1 MTSKKTSVKK
11 KGDPLKWWREAR
23 FGLFIHWGLYAVP
36 AGTWKGKKIPNIG
49 EWIML
54 TAKIPNPEYEALA
67 KEFNPVKFDADKVV
81 RMAKD
86 AGMKYVVITAKH
98 HDGFAMYDSP
108 SNDYNIVSRTPYGK
122 DPMKALAKAC
132 KKYGL
137 KFCFYY
143 SQSQDWHDPD
153 GINNFWY
160 FDETKKTFTDY
171 LKRKCAPQVKEILTQ
186 YGPIGLIWFDTPC
199 AIPKRHSV
207 MLSRLVHGLQPKCLV
222 SGRVGSG
229 VGDYGSLGDNQI
241 PAGRLTGEWETPATM
256 NDTWGFKSYDHNWKS
271 VKTLLCLLTD
281 LASKGVNYLLNIG
294 PTADGVIPKPSVD
307 RLAAIGK
314 WMKVNSEAIYATQA
328 NPYPYELE
336 WGRITQKPGKLY
348 LLVYNWRR
356 KLTLLGLRNKVKK
369 VTLLADRKKKLAFTQ
384 ESDRTLDLHRLDLS
398 LPAKKPDKYV
408 SVVVVEIA
416 GNADVDE
423 MVLQQSNGSVELAA
437 HMARIHAPKTGRK
450 AVVDVG
456 GRVCG
461 WSSKSNWLSWEFKV
475 SEPGEF
481 EVKIVVPLPSDKWKG
496 GHRVKASVGRQAARG
511 VIRPEEEIDSP
522 RTKHGREV
530 AATLGTISIGRAGTH
545 KLTLKAETI
554 KKSAG
559 HLGVSA
565 VQLAPVG

>member
-1 MTSKKTSVKK
+1 
-11 KGDPLKWWREAR
+11 
-23 FGLFIHWGLYAVP
+23 
-36 AGTWKGKKIPNIG
+36 
-49 EWIML
+49 
-54 TAKIPNPEYEALA
+54 
-67 KEFNPVKFDADKVV
+67 
-81 RMAKD
+81 
-86 AGMKYVVITAKH
+86 
-98 HDGFAMYDSP
+98 
-108 SNDYNIVSRTPYGK
+108 
-122 DPMKALAKAC
+122 
-132 KKYGL
+132 
-137 KFCFYY
+137 
-143 SQSQDWHDPD
+143 
-153 GINNFWY
+153 
-160 FDETKKTFTDY
+160 
-171 LKRKCAPQVKEILTQ
+171 
-186 YGPIGLIWFDTPC
+186 
-199 AIPKRHSV
+199 
-207 MLSRLVHGLQPKCLV
+207 
-222 SGRVGSG
+222 
-229 VGDYGSLGDNQI
+229 
-241 PAGRLTGEWETPATM
+241 M